1 MKHFTNIKN
10 LEELKSQYRTL
21 AKLNHPDMGGDI
33 VIMQEINAEYEI
45 LFPIYRNKHVKETG
59 NMCEETAQSTR
70 RNFYTQNGWAGDNYD
85 HNLTTKDIAERVRAY
100 VKEAYPTYKF
110 SIRTEYASMCSSIH
124 IALMEAPEDVFV
136 NPDREKYEQLNSYY
150 LDKEEG
156 ITELGRKVMEDINDF
171 ICSYR
176 YNDSDGMI
184 DYFDT
189 NFYYYLEIGR
199 WDKPFK
205 VVEKKARIK
214 APQSSTKVI
223 ISNDI
228 EIVEYSEKS
237 IAVFGNTTPIK
248 DVLNDLGGRFNW
260 YLNYNGEKKPGW
272 IFSKKNEAELRRVLN
287 QVI

>member
-1 MKHFTNIKN
+1 MKHFEKVQTF
-10 LEELKSQYRTL
+10 EDLKEQYRKL
-21 AKLNHPDMGGDI
+21 AKANHPDAGGDI
-33 VIMQEINAEYEI
+33 VVMQEINAEYEI

-59 NMCEETAQSTR
+59 NACEETAHSTR
-70 RNFYTQNGWAGDNYD
+70 QVFYTQNGWVGDNYD
-85 HNLTTKDIAERVRAY
+85 RNLTTKDIAERVRAY

-124 IALMEAPEDVFV
+124 VALMEAPEDVFV

-156 ITELGRKVMEDINDF
+156 ITELGCEVMKDINDF

-205 VVEKKARIK
+205 VVEKKARVK
-214 APQSSTKVI
+214 APQSSTGVV

-228 EIVEYSEKS
+228 EIVNYSEKA
-237 IAVFGNTTPIK
+237 IAVFGTTKPIK
-248 DVLNDLGGRFNW
+248 EKLSELGGSFNYW
-260 YLNYNGEKKPGW
+260 LNYKGEKKPGW
-272 IFSKKNEAELRRVLN
+272 IFPKRNEDEIRRALN
-287 QVI
+287 L